1 VILLV
6 AENLDWGGVGHA
18 VDLVLELKVDWLVLV
33 II

>member
-1 VILLV
+1 MILLV
-6 AENLDWGGVGHA
+6 AENLDWGIGHA

>member
-1 VILLV
+1 VVLGV

-18 VDLVLELKVDWLVLV
+18 VDLVLELKIDGLVLV